1 MLCYC
6 MVCVVK
12 DMHKLT
18 LDHLG
23 IDMLLIFCEWLLIY
37 NYNLNYNY
45 CVFFKIISEQKRSL
59 TRHSHCNMNTNIE
72 KPESQEK

>member
-1 MLCYC
+1 MLYAVLCCGMQWHMRMYALVWDFRIPLYGILMLWYEVSMLCYC

-23 IDMLLIFCEWLLIY
+23 IDLLLIFCEWLLIY
-37 NYNLNYNY
+37 NFN
-45 CVFFKIISEQKRSL
+45 
-59 TRHSHCNMNTNIE
+59 
-72 KPESQEK
+72 